1 MRIEVVGDRAISQ
14 QARTYAEYRLF
25 AALTQLSEE
34 TGKVRRVRAV
44 LREVPSGTDCAG
56 VACTVTVRLQGSDSI
71 RIRSIGS
78 HAYAAINNAV
88 DRLRANRQSP
98 TVDCVSP

>member
-25 AALTQLSEE
+25 AALTQLTE
-34 TGKVRRVRAV
+34 TDKVRRVRAV
-44 LREVPSGTDCAG
+44 LREVPSGRDCAG
-56 VACTVTVRLQGSDSI
+56 VACTVTVRLRGSDSI

-88 DRLRANRQSP
+88 DRLKGNRQSP
-98 TVDCVSP
+98 IADCVST

>member
-25 AALTQLSEE
+25 AALTQLSE
-34 TGKVRRVRAV
+34 TDKIRRVRAV
-44 LREVPSGTDCAG
+44 LREVQPGTDCAG

-88 DRLRANRQSP
+88 DRVRANRQSSI
-98 TVDCVSP
+98 VDCVST